1 MAVGGNGGRNIR
13 PRSMRCVNDCA
24 TCERPRTVTLSDGR
38 PACTYCHGWTIDCE
52 ARHLLSMAPEARQ
65 AAMEAREAKRG
76 NVDALWAAM
85 RRYERL

>member
-1 MAVGGNGGRNIR
+1 MTD
-13 PRSMRCVNDCA
+13 CV
-24 TCERPRTVTLSDGR
+24 TCQRPRTITLSDGR
-38 PACTYCHGWTIDCE
+38 PACTYCPGYMIDCE
-52 ARHLLSMAPEARQ
+52 ARHLLSMAPQARQ